1 MRWVKK
7 EAVEKQLGEILELMQ
22 QIEDKMDR
30 VIDDLINEQCESEKA
45 QIAELKAQ
53 LETVEQQL
61 DDEGEEKMFVPS
73 KLHFV

>member
-1 MRWVKK
+1 MRWVKT

-30 VIDDLINEQCESEKA
+30 VLDDLIQERCEHEEA
-45 QIAELKAQ
+45 QIAELKAR
-53 LETVEQQL
+53 LERTEQRL
-61 DDEGEEKMFVPS
+61 DEGEEKIFVPS